1 MSNKIVIVILALL
14 VIIAGGSGYYSYTL
28 DRQIDRL
35 GDQLASFE
43 TEQAVRMEAINNE
56 IVSLR
61 SDTQA
66 GIEYLKEK
74 IADAKTDISAMKSRL
89 GTAEENLAGLEEAVG
104 TVDSR
109 VEDLDERINLVE
121 AEISGA
127 LVNAGKV
134 YEEVSRVTVRI
145 TNGDSTIGSGFIYD
159 DEGHV
164 VTAYHVVEGLSRIYV
179 MLDDG
184 RVFPATTVGY
194 CEFSDVAVLSLET
207 EPDIAPPVI
216 GDSSL
221 MRAGDAVIAIG
232 SPGESED
239 PLGLKD
245 TLTAGV
251 LSQVN
256 RAEDIEGSYVANL
269 LQFDAAVNFGNSGGP
284 LANARGEIIGLV
296 IARIDP
302 VRGDG
307 INWAVSSNKF
317 KRVAGAIIESG
328 SFGYPW
334 IGTGITDLTPQMVRD
349 KSLETANGVLVG
361 DVIAGSPA
369 EDAGLKT
376 GDVIVAADGVPIR
389 DCGELTS
396 YLGEFKSPGD
406 DIILDVIR
414 GSGTIQL
421 SVEVGWR
428 QP

>member
-14 VIIAGGSGYYSYTL
+14 VIIAGGIGYYSYTL

-43 TEQAVRMEAINNE
+43 TEQAVRMEAINSE

-61 SDTQA
+61 TDTQA

-89 GTAEENLAGLEEAVG
+89 GAAEESLAGLEEAVG
-104 TVDSR
+104 AIDSQ
-109 VEDLDERINLVE
+109 VENLDERIGRAE

-145 TNGDSTIGSGFIYD
+145 TNGDSAVGSGFIYD

-164 VTAYHVVEGLSRIYV
+164 VTACHVAKGLSRIYV

-184 RVFPATTVGY
+184 RISPATTVGY

-221 MRAGDAVIAIG
+221 VHVGDAVIAIG
-232 SPGESED
+232 SPGESD
-239 PLGLKD
+239 NPLGLKD

-256 RAEDIEGSYVANL
+256 RSEDIEGSYVANL

-302 VRGDG
+302 IRGDG

-317 KRVAGAIIESG
+317 RRVAEAIIESG
-328 SFGYPW
+328 SYDYPW
-334 IGTGITDLTPQMVRD
+334 IGTGIADLTPQMVRD

-361 DVIAGSPA
+361 EVVAGSPA
-369 EDAGLKT
+369 EEAGLET
-376 GDVIVAADGVPIR
+376 GDVIVAADGVPIE
-389 DCGELTS
+389 DTGQLTS
-396 YLGEFKSPGD
+396 YLGEYKSPGD
-406 DIILDVIR
+406 EIVLDIIR
-414 GSGTIQL
+414 GSGTVQIFI
-421 SVEVGWR
+421 EVGRR